1 MLESS
6 RLQQLR
12 ELLKEDPTDPFLNY
26 GIAMELLGIGDD
38 AGAAHEFRELTR
50 KDPNYVPSY
59 LMLGQTLHRLGRI
72 DEAVAVLRDG
82 VIVAKRVGN
91 EHALSEMQALLAIL
105 E

>member
-1 MLESS
+1 MADAS

-12 ELLKEDPTDPFLNY
+12 DLLQDDPNDPFLNY
-26 GIAMELLGIGDD
+26 GIAMELLSIGDD
-38 AGAAHEFRELTR
+38 AGAVHEFRELTR

-59 LMLGQTLHRLGRI
+59 LMLGQTLQRLGRI

-82 VIVAKRVGN
+82 TAVAKRVGN